1 MRSEVGLAAIRNVIR
16 RSRLALIA
24 LLVAASPTRGQDA
37 QIWPSR
43 PLTMVIPFAAGGPT
57 DVLGRVLAQRLV
69 ELLGQ
74 QVIVENIAGAGGT
87 TGAARVA
94 KAAPDGYQVVLGNIA
109 THAYSQ
115 TLYKKPLYDAAAD
128 FAPVGLVAGGPWV
141 LVTRKDLP
149 VATLPELV
157 AYAKANQ
164 RSMQYGSAGVGSG
177 THITCVLLNMA
188 MGTDITHV
196 PYRGS
201 GPAMQDLIAGRIDF
215 VCDVVS
221 NALPQIEAGGVK
233 AIATLG
239 ESRVAVLP
247 NLPTAG
253 EQGLGAFDGNGWN
266 ALFLPRGTA
275 AEIIARLSRA
285 ASEAQD
291 TPWVRTRL
299 EGLGLRVPPPEQRNP
314 AYLAALVPREIARW
328 AAPIRA
334 SGASA
339 D

>member
-1 MRSEVGLAAIRNVIR
+1 MRSEVGLAAIRNVMR
-16 RSRLALIA
+16 RSLLALIA
-24 LLVAASPTRGQDA
+24 LLVGSAPTRAQDP
-37 QIWPSR
+37 QSWPSR

-57 DVLGRVLAQRLV
+57 DVLGRVLAQRLG

-141 LVTRKDLP
+141 LVTRKGLP
-149 VATLPELV
+149 VATLSELV

-221 NALPQIEAGGVK
+221 NALPQIEAGAVT

-247 NLPTAG
+247 DVPTAG
-253 EQGLGAFDGNGWN
+253 EQGLGEFEGNGWN

-275 AEIIARLSRA
+275 AEIVARLSRA

-291 TPWVRTRL
+291 TPSVRTRL
-299 EGLGLRVPPPEQRNP
+299 EGLGLRIPPPEQRSP

>member
-1 MRSEVGLAAIRNVIR
+1 
-16 RSRLALIA
+16 
-24 LLVAASPTRGQDA
+24 
-37 QIWPSR
+37 
-43 PLTMVIPFAAGGPT
+43 MVVPFAAGGPT
-57 DVLGRVLAQRLV
+57 DVLGRVLAQRLT
-69 ELLGQ
+69 ELIGQ
-74 QVIVENIAGAGGT
+74 QVIVENVAGAGGT
-87 TGAARVA
+87 TGASRVA

-115 TLYKKPLYDAAAD
+115 TLYKKPLYHAAGD

-149 VATLPELV
+149 VATLPEFV

-201 GPAMQDLIAGRIDF
+201 GPAMQDLITGRIDF
-215 VCDVVS
+215 LCDVIS
-221 NALPQIEAGGVK
+221 NALPQIAAKAVK
-233 AIATLG
+233 PIATLG

-247 NLPTAG
+247 DLATAG
-253 EQGLGAFDGNGWN
+253 EQGLPEFEGKGWN
-266 ALFLPRGTA
+266 ALFYPRGTPA
-275 AEIIARLSRA
+275 AVVERLSRA

-291 TPWVRTRL
+291 TPWVRARL
-299 EGLGLRVPPPEQRNP
+299 EGLGLRIPLPEQRSP
-314 AYLAALVPREIARW
+314 AFLAALVPREIARW
-328 AAPIRA
+328 AAPIKA